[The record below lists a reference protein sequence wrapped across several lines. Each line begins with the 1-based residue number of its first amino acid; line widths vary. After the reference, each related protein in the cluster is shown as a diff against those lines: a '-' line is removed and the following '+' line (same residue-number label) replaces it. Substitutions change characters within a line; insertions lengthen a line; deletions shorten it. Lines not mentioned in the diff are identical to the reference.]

1 MKSIGHSWRLG
12 AVLVGEA
19 TRSKSEEA
27 APPLAGW
34 KRLRIWEW
42 LGELAVLVSRAGV
55 EQKPNTLGRH
65 QVALAKV

>member
-19 TRSKSEEA
+19 TRSKPEEA

-34 KRLRIWEW
+34 KWVSEN
-42 LGELAVLVSRAGV
+42 LG
-55 EQKPNTLGRH
+55 
-65 QVALAKV
+65 VAEEN